1 MDSTKHSDSHL
12 YSYKYPHPAV
22 TADCCI
28 FAFLNNELSV
38 LLIRRGIEPFRGQ
51 WALPGGF
58 MRINETAEECA
69 ARELFEETGYL
80 TDSMRQFH
88 TYSSVQRDPRE
99 RVVTVAFYAL
109 VKMGAVRGGD
119 DADEARWFPVSQLP
133 DLAFDHDAIV
143 HDALLA
149 MRRDVYFEP
158 IGFELLP
165 PTFSMA
171 ELQKIIET
179 LTGETYD
186 RRNFYNKMRHMQF
199 VTEVSDSET
208 ARLENRIPMSLMAED
223 AFADMPA
230 MSFDGSGDGKFA
242 SLDHEFSIDEMGPR
256 VITDYELDSAPLIPG
271 SDASGVADESLAPSL
286 NCRPSLS
293 CDAEIRPSLSSFV
306 MNASHN
312 VEDNAPAPL
321 QSRRVRRSGV
331 RYAFNAL
338 AFKKRKDKKGSGP
351 ITY

>member
-1 MDSTKHSDSHL
+1 MNQSTDSHTG
-12 YSYKYPHPAV
+12 YTYKYPHPAV
-22 TADCCI
+22 TADCCV

-38 LLIRRGIEPFRGQ
+38 LLIRRGIDPFKGH

-58 MRINETAEECA
+58 MRIDESAEQCA
-69 ARELFEETGYL
+69 MRELREETDYS
-80 TDSMRQFH
+80 TDSLRQFH
-88 TYSSVQRDPRE
+88 TYSGVGRDPRE
-99 RVVTVAFYAL
+99 RVVTIAFYAL

-119 DADEARWFPVSQLP
+119 DAEEARWFPVSQLP
-133 DLAFDHDAIV
+133 ELAFDHALIL

-199 VTEVSDSET
+199 VTEVGDAYEDSDESLSRYNDAALMPGST
-208 ARLENRIPMSLMAED
+208 ATMAEEDRWDERLSRFNYDRTDFGSGSGAPAPKAMANMNFMAED
-223 AFADMPA
+223 GAKERKT
-230 MSFDGSGDGKFA
+230 SK
-242 SLDHEFSIDEMGPR
+242 
-256 VITDYELDSAPLIPG
+256 
-271 SDASGVADESLAPSL
+271 
-286 NCRPSLS
+286 
-293 CDAEIRPSLSSFV
+293 
-306 MNASHN
+306 
-312 VEDNAPAPL
+312 
-321 QSRRVRRSGV
+321 RVRRSGV
-331 RYAFNAL
+331 RYSFNPL
-338 AFKKRKDKKGSGP
+338 AFKFRKDKKGNGP